1 MILSNA
7 EIFKALEKGHIVIT
21 PSPKAPSIDN
31 TEDTVFDS
39 TALDLRLG
47 NEIRIPYQ
55 SETPPMAFDLSK
67 GNIALLLNRIYD
79 KHTIDE
85 KTGFPLEPSQFALAS
100 TLEKIHLPIQKEG
113 PCYAARVEGK
123 SSYARCGLIVHF
135 TAPTIHAGFKGI
147 ITLELM
153 NLGPCPITLR
163 TGLPICQIIFE
174 QVQGEVIF
182 SPSQF
187 QDQATPSG
195 LKFS

>member
-21 PSPKAPSIDN
+21 PCPRAPSIDN
-31 TEDTVFDS
+31 PDTVFDS

-55 SETPPMAFDLSK
+55 SKTLPMTFNLSK
-67 GNIALLLNRIYD
+67 GDIALLLSRIYD
-79 KHTIDE
+79 KHTIDK
-85 KTGFPLEPSQFALAS
+85 KTGFLLEPSQFALAS
-100 TLEKIHLPIQKEG
+100 TLERIHLPIQKG
-113 PCYAARVEGK
+113 DPCYAARVEGK

-135 TAPTIHAGFKGI
+135 TAPTIHAGFEGI

-163 TGLPICQIIFE
+163 AGLPICQIIFE

-182 SPSQF
+182 TPSQF
-187 QDQATPSG
+187 QGQITPSG
-195 LKFS
+195 LKSS